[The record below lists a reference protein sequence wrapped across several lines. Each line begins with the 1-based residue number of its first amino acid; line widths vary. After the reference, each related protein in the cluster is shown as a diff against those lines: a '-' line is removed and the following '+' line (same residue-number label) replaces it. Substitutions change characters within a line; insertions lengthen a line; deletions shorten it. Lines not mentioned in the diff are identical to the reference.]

1 MTITR
6 ERTDAGSTTAWPDV
20 LLAVLDDVLLAC
32 AERDADL
39 FSGRTPAGRS
49 LVELSALTR
58 TAARGLGEDAGTC
71 LDDGPGVVVVR
82 DLVAA
87 TRLLARAVAGP
98 GRQITGQRDDDGN
111 VAAAVALRA
120 RLLRALPAA

>member
-6 ERTDAGSTTAWPDV
+6 ERTDAGSTTPWPDV
-20 LLAVLDDVLLAC
+20 LLAVLNDVLLAC

-39 FSGRTPAGRS
+39 FSARTQAGHA

-58 TAARGLGEDAGTC
+58 AAARGLGEEAGTC

-87 TRLLARAVAGP
+87 TRLLARAAARP
-98 GRQITGQRDDDGN
+98 CREFTGEPDVVGN

>member
-39 FSGRTPAGRS
+39 FSGRTPAGRA

-58 TAARGLGEDAGTC
+58 TGPADHRSAGRRRQRRGRGGAAC
-71 LDDGPGVVVVR
+71 
-82 DLVAA
+82 
-87 TRLLARAVAGP
+87 
-98 GRQITGQRDDDGN
+98 
-111 VAAAVALRA
+111 AAAPRA
-120 RLLRALPAA
+120 AGGLTGFADRG